1 MGSEGTTST
10 APAASENNA
19 AAKERASPSDAR
31 DVGAVAT
38 QARASDKSAPAKAA
52 VSLTPKAIEAAKRQL
67 AKRGTPD
74 AAIRLGL
81 KGGGCSGF
89 SYVIE
94 FSDDPPR
101 ARDRVFDFDGVKVFV
116 DPKSLI
122 YLAGTVLDW
131 EQTLMYQGFKFKNP
145 NEATN
150 CGCGHSFSV

>member
-1 MGSEGTTST
+1 M
-10 APAASENNA
+10 APAAAHDKNA
-19 AAKERASPSDAR
+19 AAQAPSAA
-31 DVGAVAT
+31 G
-38 QARASDKSAPAKAA
+38 DKNAPAKAT
-52 VSLTPKAIEAAKRQL
+52 VSLSPKAIDAAKRQL

-94 FSDDPPR
+94 FTDDPPR
-101 ARDRVFDFDGVKVFV
+101 ERDRVFDFDGVKVFV

-131 EQTLMYQGFKFKNP
+131 EQTLMYQGFKFRNP